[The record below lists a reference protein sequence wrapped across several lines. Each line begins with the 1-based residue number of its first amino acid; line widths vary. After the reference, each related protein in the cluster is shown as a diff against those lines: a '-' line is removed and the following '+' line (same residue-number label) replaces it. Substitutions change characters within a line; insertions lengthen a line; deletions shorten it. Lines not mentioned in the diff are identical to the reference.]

1 MRVCFPIEKDQG
13 LESVVFGHFGSAPM
27 FLLVDTEDRRATA
40 VSNSDQYHTYGA
52 CNPLRALDGQQ
63 VDGIVVG
70 GIGAGALNHLQRSGL
85 RVFKA
90 QGATVQENIEK
101 IALNI
106 LPEFT
111 AQDTCSG
118 HGHGTGQ
125 THGHGC
131 SH

>member
-40 VSNSDQYHTYGA
+40 VSNSDQHHTHGA